1 MKDESKASTVFPSAF
16 RLPPSS
22 LALVA
27 LYVAARLWRLTA
39 SCLWF
44 DEIFSV
50 HAARHTW
57 GTLWRFAAADL
68 IHPPLFY
75 ALLKIWTA
83 AGGESLLWLRLFPAL
98 TAIVALVPFFLLARE
113 LRLGAQAT
121 TLALLL
127 AAANGYLIKYAQE
140 LRMYSL
146 LLLLTLTSLWLFVR
160 LLNSARASRALL
172 FALFFANLLLV
183 YTHYYGWLVVAC
195 EAALVAYADRR
206 KLRAFLLVCAGLV
219 LCFAPWVLACVGA
232 SRAGGGLAQNVGWI
246 ERPGARDLTQLYALL
261 NEPFYFRQSSA
272 EPVYARGGALFGLLL
287 LGVPVL
293 LLLMNS
299 WRRRRAKLSREA
311 HADADHEE
319 RERADEARHEDARV
333 EGLSNRVGP
342 LAFLSFFTLAPVA
355 LAFAASRVLPYS
367 VWGTRHLIVAAA
379 PYALLCGAAL
389 ARTRPAWLKS
399 AALLLLSC
407 WLLLVGALT
416 LVRDEGAYVWCAWGD
431 LAASAARDEEAEAN
445 NPGDTRAAGVHV
457 YAFEDLVAYHLW
469 FALEGRRSPRL
480 YNVASLKGVPGVS
493 EDPAYFLP
501 RDFED
506 ATRAPAEAFTGTPR
520 FWLAFRDTTFDETR
534 PPLDFITA
542 RGYRPARV
550 YEASAQGQRAF
561 LVLFERDAGTA
572 RP

>member
-1 MKDESKASTVFPSAF
+1 MSESKQHGSHHSAF
-16 RLPPSS
+16 RIPKSAIAFAL
-22 LALVA
+22 LAA
-27 LYVAARLWRLTA
+27 LYAAARLWRLTA

-57 GTLWRFAAADL
+57 GGLWRFAAADL

-75 ALLKIWTA
+75 ALLKLWTA

-113 LRLGAQAT
+113 LRLDAQAT

-127 AAANGYLIKYAQE
+127 AASNGYLIKYAQE

-146 LLLLTLTSLWLFVR
+146 LLLLTLTSLWLFAK
-160 LLNSARASRALL
+160 LLNSARASRRLL

-206 KLRAFLLVCAGLV
+206 KLRAFLLVCAGLL

-293 LLLMNS
+293 LLLF
-299 WRRRRAKLSREA
+299 RTLRSR
-311 HADADHEE
+311 
-319 RERADEARHEDARV
+319 

-342 LAFLSFFTLAPVA
+342 LALLSFFTLAPVA

-367 VWGTRHLIVAAA
+367 VWGTRHLIIIAA

-389 ARTRPAWLKS
+389 ACTRPAWLKS

-407 WLLLVGALT
+407 WLLIVGALT

-431 LAASAARDEEAEAN
+431 LAASAARDEETATN
-445 NPGDTRAAGVHV
+445 TSDTRAVETSNSDTQAVNV

-469 FALEGRRSPRL
+469 FALEDRRGPRT
-480 YNVASLKGVPGVS
+480 YKVSSLRGVPGVT

-506 ATRAPAEAFTGTPR
+506 ATHAPAEAFTNTQR
-520 FWLAFRDTTFDETR
+520 FWLAFRDTNFDDTR
-534 PPLDFITA
+534 PPLNFITA
-542 RGYRPARV
+542 RGYRPTRV

-561 LVLFERDAGTA
+561 LVLFEHADAAGA
-572 RP
+572 QK